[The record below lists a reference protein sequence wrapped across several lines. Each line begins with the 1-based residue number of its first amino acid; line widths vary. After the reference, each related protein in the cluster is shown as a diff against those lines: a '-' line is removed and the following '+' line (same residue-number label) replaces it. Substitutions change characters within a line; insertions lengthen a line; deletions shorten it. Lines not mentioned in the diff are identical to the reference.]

1 MLLGCDMS
9 EYIDK
14 SQQLITSILLVVVT
28 ITCLG
33 GCRKPSEEQS
43 AQSVRSVKSE
53 DLERTVIV
61 PTLDSQMSLG
71 KNVIWCSSFQLAWN
85 KLKQDIIGEP
95 VQIENAHEMS
105 DMLNTSKVTH
115 MDVPEESCYVA
126 AGFVKDGILSD
137 IKDEMTRRFPSEA
150 AAEFD
155 ELSANAIVAY
165 AFLLANV
172 KFSIP
177 YFENKDEFLFTD
189 SNGVA
194 IPISSFGIRLQ
205 DGHAYKKL
213 REQVQVL
220 YQWRD
225 PNSLSENPDEF
236 AVDLCRKSKP
246 NQIVLAAIKPE
257 ETLKLTL
264 ASLEKKISDY
274 SKMTKRFQ
282 PRPFG
287 PNDVLLVPNI
297 FWRVFHHFHEL
308 EDNSLLN
315 KGFEIY
321 FVREA
326 SQMIQFRLDRSG
338 AELKSEA
345 KVSEA
350 RVSVAPAPTYYT
362 FDSPFLIY
370 IKKRGAER
378 PFFVMWID
386 NSELL
391 SKI

>member
-1 MLLGCDMS
+1 MSKYRDMS
-9 EYIDK
+9 K
-14 SQQLITSILLVVVT
+14 QQITALLLVVVT

-43 AQSVRSVKSE
+43 TQSVREVKSE
-53 DLERTVIV
+53 SLERTVVV
-61 PTLDSQMSLG
+61 PTLDSRMPLG

-95 VQIENAHEMS
+95 VQIKNAQEMS

-115 MDVPEESCYVA
+115 MDVPEDSCYVA

-155 ELSANAIVAY
+155 ELSANDIVAY

-177 YFENKDEFLFTD
+177 YFENEDEFIFTD

-194 IPISSFGIRLQ
+194 TPISSFGIRPQ
-205 DGHAYKKL
+205 DDYAYKKL
-213 REQVQVL
+213 RAQVQVL

-236 AVDLCRKSKP
+236 AVDLCSKSKP
-246 NQIVLAAIKPE
+246 NQIVLASIKPE
-257 ETLKLTL
+257 DTLKLTL
-264 ASLEKKISDY
+264 ASLEKKISNY

-287 PNDVLLVPNI
+287 PSDVLLVPNM
-297 FWRVFHHFHEL
+297 FWRIAHHFHEL
-308 EDNSLLN
+308 EGNRLLN
-315 KGFEIY
+315 KGFEGY
-321 FVREA
+321 FVLEA
-326 SQMIQFRLDRSG
+326 SQIIQFRLDRSG

-345 KVSEA
+345 KL
-350 RVSVAPAPTYYT
+350 VALSGPTHYT

-378 PFFVMWID
+378 PFFVMWVD

-391 SKI
+391 SKM